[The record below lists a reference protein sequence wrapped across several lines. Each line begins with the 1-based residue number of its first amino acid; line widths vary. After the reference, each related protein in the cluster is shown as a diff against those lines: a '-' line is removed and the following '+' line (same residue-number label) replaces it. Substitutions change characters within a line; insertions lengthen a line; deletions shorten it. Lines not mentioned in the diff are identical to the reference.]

1 MNENLLTSNSKI
13 SKSNSMKK
21 QEMPMALVDLN
32 MINDNEY
39 ALYESGQIIDVSMN
53 EIRKFSNK

>member
-39 ALYESGQIIDVSMN
+39 ALFESGQIIDVSMN